1 MTAELT
7 SGLEEVAR
15 ARLDKE
21 GGEVMMMMMIMM
33 MMMMMMM
40 TGIYQQVDW
49 RGILSKCSHL
59 FPELFGNQQQQLEYK
74 HGQQLEYKPDEGE
87 RKNIVEEEEEEKRPH
102 WSRTPENEEERCEN
116 EKVEEVS
123 TAIAILSEGGGE
135 GEGYGGEERS
145 VVQLDAGNA
154 QPGEN
159 EGALSKVREQPSH
172 ANLDFSQIQEEL
184 EGHQTRRKLL
194 LLQALRW
201 MLTRSPVTGRVQI
214 IATFATNDL
223 LGLRSSDRL
232 LTWFLPSGS
241 NIPHLLQGSLA
252 RLVNAMAS
260 GRSGREYLVQH
271 RRLLETL
278 IDCLVFIG
286 GQMAAVTVDMIVA
299 VLQKLSLKYSA
310 RKMMLQRGLV
320 SWLVTCHLVHLEPV
334 RLYGL
339 EYSTALLMN
348 LCLHRSGKEQCVPLA
363 NSVLNLLL
371 ELLVRDLKPINPY
384 VNGTLYSLLGN
395 REINVAA
402 RSLGVEQ
409 RIISKCQNC
418 EEETRRQLEYILDQ
432 LRGED
437 TGEDPGVVSEEEE
450 EGGEAD
456 EVEEVVDI
464 EEEIDED
471 DPVVARRDELAGLQ
485 LLQQRYLRPQPTISL
500 VSLQL

>member
-1 MTAELT
+1 M
-7 SGLEEVAR
+7 EV
-15 ARLDKE
+15 
-21 GGEVMMMMMIMM
+21 
-33 MMMMMMM
+33 
-40 TGIYQQVDW
+40 
-49 RGILSKCSHL
+49 
-59 FPELFGNQQQQLEYK
+59 
-74 HGQQLEYKPDEGE
+74 
-87 RKNIVEEEEEEKRPH
+87 
-102 WSRTPENEEERCEN
+102 
-116 EKVEEVS
+116 VS
-123 TAIAILSEGGGE
+123 
-135 GEGYGGEERS
+135 
-145 VVQLDAGNA
+145 N
-154 QPGEN
+154 
-159 EGALSKVREQPSH
+159 VREQPSH
-172 ANLDFSQIQEEL
+172 SNLDFSQIQEEL

-201 MLTRSPVTGRVQI
+201 MLTRSTVTGRVQI

-241 NIPHLLQGSLA
+241 NIPHLLQGGLA

-260 GRSGREYLVQH
+260 GRSGREYLVHH

-299 VLQKLSLKYSA
+299 ILQKLSLKYSA

-409 RIISKCQNC
+409 RIIRKCQNC

-450 EGGEAD
+450 EGGEAE
-456 EVEEVVDI
+456 EVEEVIDI

-500 VSLQL
+500 VSRPVIL

>member
-1 MTAELT
+1 MEY
-7 SGLEEVAR
+7 
-15 ARLDKE
+15 K
-21 GGEVMMMMMIMM
+21 GGE
-33 MMMMMMM
+33 
-40 TGIYQQVDW
+40 QQ
-49 RGILSKCSHL
+49 K
-59 FPELFGNQQQQLEYK
+59 LEYK
-74 HGQQLEYKPDEGE
+74 AG
-87 RKNIVEEEEEEKRPH
+87 VEEEEEKRPL
-102 WSRTPENEEERCEN
+102 WSRTPENEEEREN
-116 EKVEEVS
+116 EKVEGLAS
-123 TAIAILSEGGGE
+123 TAIAIQHEGGVEEVDGE
-135 GEGYGGEERS
+135 
-145 VVQLDAGNA
+145 VQTTLDVT
-154 QPGEN
+154 
-159 EGALSKVREQPSH
+159 SKVKELPSH
-172 ANLDFSQIQEEL
+172 TNLDYAQIQDEL

-201 MLTRSPVTGRVQI
+201 MLTRSKQTGRVQI
-214 IATFATNDL
+214 ISTFATNDL
-223 LGLRSSDRL
+223 LGLNSSDRL

-260 GRSGREYLVQH
+260 GRSGREYLAQH

-395 REINVAA
+395 RQINVAA

-409 RIISKCQNC
+409 RIINKCQNC

-437 TGEDPGVVSEEEE
+437 TGEDPGVVSEEED

-471 DPVVARRDELAGLQ
+471 DPVVARRDELSGLQ
-485 LLQQRYLRPQPTISL
+485 LLQDRYLRPQPTISL
-500 VSLQL
+500 VSPVILL

>member
-1 MTAELT
+1 ME
-7 SGLEEVAR
+7 
-15 ARLDKE
+15 
-21 GGEVMMMMMIMM
+21 
-33 MMMMMMM
+33 
-40 TGIYQQVDW
+40 VDW

-59 FPELFGNQQQQLEYK
+59 FPELFGGAHQQK
-74 HGQQLEYKPDEGE
+74 VEYKPKDDE
-87 RKNIVEEEEEEKRPH
+87 VVEEEKRPL
-102 WSRTPENEEERCEN
+102 WSRTPENEKFEQENVKMSEVSAAITCLNDESSADGGIEETESGNFQPAECLGAVQVRS
-116 EKVEEVS
+116 KVVEE
-123 TAIAILSEGGGE
+123 
-135 GEGYGGEERS
+135 
-145 VVQLDAGNA
+145 
-154 QPGEN
+154 
-159 EGALSKVREQPSH
+159 PSH
-172 ANLDFSQIQEEL
+172 SNLDYAQIQEEL

-201 MLTRSPVTGRVQI
+201 MLTRSPVTGRVEI
-214 IATFATNDL
+214 VATFATNDW

-260 GRSGREYLVQH
+260 GRSGREYLTRHQ
-271 RRLLETL
+271 RLLETL

-299 VLQKLSLKYSA
+299 ILQKLSLKYSA

-320 SWLVTCHLVHLEPV
+320 SWLVTSHLVHLEPV

-348 LCLHRSGKEQCVPLA
+348 LCLHRAGKEQCVPLA
-363 NSVLNLLL
+363 DSVLNLLL

-395 REINVAA
+395 REINETA

-409 RIISKCQNC
+409 RILSKCQNC

-450 EGGEAD
+450 EGGEED
-456 EVEEVVDI
+456 DLEEVIDI
-464 EEEIDED
+464 EEEIDQD
-471 DPVVARRDELAGLQ
+471 DPVVARRDELAGLK

-500 VSLQL
+500 VKSHVLS

>member
-1 MTAELT
+1 M
-7 SGLEEVAR
+7 
-15 ARLDKE
+15 
-21 GGEVMMMMMIMM
+21 
-33 MMMMMMM
+33 
-40 TGIYQQVDW
+40 
-49 RGILSKCSHL
+49 
-59 FPELFGNQQQQLEYK
+59 
-74 HGQQLEYKPDEGE
+74 
-87 RKNIVEEEEEEKRPH
+87 EEEEEEKRPL
-102 WSRTPENEEERCEN
+102 WSRTPENEEEKSEMEN

-123 TAIAILSEGGGE
+123 TAIAILNE
-135 GEGYGGEERS
+135 GEGVRVEEGGDGGTERRI
-145 VVQLDAGNA
+145 VQLSGGNS
-154 QPGEN
+154 PSSGEN
-159 EGALSKVREQPSH
+159 EGALEEVHKVREQPSH
-172 ANLDFSQIQEEL
+172 SNLDFVQIQEEL

-201 MLTRSPVTGRVQI
+201 LLTRSPVTGRVQI
-214 IATFATNDL
+214 IGTFATNDL

-409 RIISKCQNC
+409 RILSKCQNC

-500 VSLQL
+500 VSPVILS